1 MVYFSQLAN
10 SMTTFTV
17 RGFAEI
23 AECMVSIRRIQV
35 PIYAIQ
41 LHCKNGILIQHE
53 IFRDQGKLLLK

>member
-10 SMTTFTV
+10 SLTTFTV

-35 PIYAIQ
+35 PICVIQ
-41 LHCKNGILIQHE
+41 LFKKYE
-53 IFRDQGKLLLK
+53 IVKFIELWKKQ